1 MSLSPVS
8 GANPPPST
16 TTCQAPTHLSE
27 TSDPDSDCIRDEEGG
42 VISNGRNTVG
52 SEGGKEGCVGV
63 KFV

>member
-8 GANPPPST
+8 GANPPPPT
-16 TTCQAPTHLSE
+16 TTCQAPTNLSE

>member
-1 MSLSPVS
+1 MSLSPV
-8 GANPPPST
+8 T
-16 TTCQAPTHLSE
+16 VTHLSE

-63 KFV
+63 NFV